1 MPRNGINKGRKKGSL
16 NKKGSIKN
24 TVSFRLDDVNY
35 DWVMSK
41 PNTRQYLT
49 ALIVSDRSRFETSNF
64 EEVEKNK
71 KGE

>member
-35 DWVMSK
+35 DWVK
-41 PNTRQYLT
+41 KQPDTRKYLT
-49 ALIVSDRSRFETSNF
+49 ELIRKDKEG
-64 EEVEKNK
+64 K
-71 KGE
+71 